1 MKHSIQFDYV
11 KLKPSEQI
19 GSHQQPTWE
28 LSLII
33 KGEGIRVP
41 KGARVLFIGDGE
53 LDMECDVNGKAC
65 IGGGASEDFGEIVM
79 ICFIWLLKGVTE
91 AERVAPETSD
101 AEDIGCAASA
111 APESNSSSEAL
122 RPSSS

>member
-33 KGEGIRVP
+33 KGEGIRTIAEESEQFKSGEVVLVP
-41 KGARVLFIGDGE
+41 
-53 LDMECDVNGKAC
+53 
-65 IGGGASEDFGEIVM
+65 
-79 ICFIWLLKGVTE
+79 
-91 AERVAPETSD
+91 PEVSHCWQFNDNVDKIENIT
-101 AEDIGCAASA
+101 AQ
-111 APESNSSSEAL
+111 
-122 RPSSS
+122 